1 MLQTTPLY
9 AGLLALLFVA
19 LSARVI
25 ARRGATKTSHGDG
38 GDAQLLRRIR
48 VHANFVEY
56 VPFALLLL
64 AMAEMQGMPA
74 WLVHLFG
81 AMLFFGRALH
91 AWGFG
96 AEPQNFKARK
106 WGMILT
112 FTMILVTAVANIGHA
127 IF

>member
-9 AGLLALLFVA
+9 AGLLALLFVV

-25 ARRGATKTSHGDG
+25 VQRGVTRTSHGDG
-38 GDAQLLRRIR
+38 DDEVLLRRIR

-56 VPFALLLL
+56 VPLALLLL
-64 AMAEMQGMPA
+64 AMAELQGMPV

-81 AMLFFGRALH
+81 AMLFLGRTLH

-96 AEPQNFKARK
+96 AEPQVFKARK

-112 FTMILVTAVANIGHA
+112 FLVILITAIANIGHA
-127 IF
+127 VF